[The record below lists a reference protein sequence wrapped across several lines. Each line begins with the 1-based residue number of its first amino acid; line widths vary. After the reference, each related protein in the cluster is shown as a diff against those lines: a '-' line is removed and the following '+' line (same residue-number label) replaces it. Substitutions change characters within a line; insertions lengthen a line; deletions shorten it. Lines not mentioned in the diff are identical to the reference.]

1 MAGEPT
7 RHPLLEF
14 VERADASLSLRTGT
28 GRGFVDRVELREFR
42 GSAAYAGRYN
52 AYFIASSSTGA
63 DKFHCVDHTDVGWAV
78 GALAFA
84 LYRRH
89 MIPLDESHLGGCLFS
104 VQDVLLKQE
113 LKSWF
118 RAEWVQGKCV
128 ARPIVPGFDA
138 TSPGR
143 YFSVNDFVQTPPSIR
158 GALELILRLES
169 ILIPSD
175 RCGAERRDL
184 TLRSDAGDVRYRVEG
199 GERRVTGGSAV
210 AGPNPGEFLK
220 LPDRR

>member
-14 VERADASLSLRTGT
+14 LERADVSLSLRTGT
-28 GRGFVDRVELREFR
+28 GRGFVDRVEKREFR
-42 GSAAYAGRYN
+42 GAAAYAGSYN

-78 GALAFA
+78 GALVFG

-89 MIPLDESHLGGCLFS
+89 VIPMDEAHLGGCLFS
-104 VQDVLLKQE
+104 VQDALLKQE

-128 ARPIVPGFDA
+128 ARPIVTGFDA

-143 YFSVNDFVQTPPSIR
+143 YFTVNDFVQTPPAAR
-158 GALELILRLES
+158 GALELILRLDS
-169 ILIPSD
+169 ILIPRE
-175 RCGAERRDL
+175 RCGEERRDY
-184 TLRSDAGDVRYRVEG
+184 TLRADTGDVRYRDEAG
-199 GERRVTGGSAV
+199 GRRITGGPA
-210 AGPNPGEFLK
+210 AGPSPAEFL
-220 LPDRR
+220 RRPPT